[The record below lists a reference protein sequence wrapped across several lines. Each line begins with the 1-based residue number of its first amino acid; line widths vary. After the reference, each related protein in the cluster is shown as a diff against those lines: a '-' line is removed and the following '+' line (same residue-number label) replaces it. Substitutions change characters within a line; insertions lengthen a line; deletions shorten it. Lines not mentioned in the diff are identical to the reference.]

1 MLPHDWR
8 INRDGRAWSVEEV
21 RSRKELRPEKLEI
34 WEGKLLMDDEQRI
47 DLLGLLLENVGADQ
61 AVRLGNPAVWR
72 DAIQQLP

>member
-8 INRDGRAWSVEEV
+8 IDREGRAWSPDEI

-47 DLLGLLLENVGADQ
+47 DLLGLLLENLGADQ

-72 DAIQQLP
+72 EAIEQLP